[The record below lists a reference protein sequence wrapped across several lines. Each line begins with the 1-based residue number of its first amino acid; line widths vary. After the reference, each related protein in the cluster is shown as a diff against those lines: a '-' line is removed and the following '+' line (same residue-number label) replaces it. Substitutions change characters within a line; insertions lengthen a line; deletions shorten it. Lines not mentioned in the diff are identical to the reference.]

1 MQLTE
6 VSHIIMRGGIC
17 NPCINIEYQLLA
29 NELGRLVHW
38 SLSCV
43 GILQYG
49 WAVNTLY
56 NTRKKAF
63 PYALRA
69 AA

>member
-1 MQLTE
+1 MFMVEWSIAADRSIHT
-6 VSHIIMRGGIC
+6 IMRGGIC

-43 GILQYG
+43 GILHYG
-49 WAVNTLY
+49 LSTLS
-56 NTRKKAF
+56 
-63 PYALRA
+63 P
-69 AA
+69 